1 MADLTP
7 LGHARVYRDPRNGE
21 LVVDTDSIRRT
32 GFAGDD
38 VGYDDDEY
46 GYDDDDVGDD
56 DEYGYDDDDDVGDD
70 DEVGRRGGGR
80 KRRQGGGKRR
90 QGSGKGKSSKGSSAG
105 GSGLGWGMTAVSGTD
120 TLTSSSGGSA
130 SVQIRLQ
137 HDFKAEDITF
147 DGSLSGAKVTSIF
160 FGDQSVWSNANGIPV
175 TVFGANSF
183 LRGMLKGQSLK
194 AGLDITVNGLLGGAG
209 DFAVTI
215 TGRKP
220 VKRG

>member
-1 MADLTP
+1 MANLTP
-7 LGHARVYRDPRNGE
+7 LGHARVYRDPHSGE

-32 GFAGDD
+32 GFAGED

-46 GYDDDDVGDD
+46 GYDDDFEGDD
-56 DEYGYDDDDDVGDD
+56 YDDDDFEGDD
-70 DEVGRRGGGR
+70 EFGRRGGRKRRGGGR
-80 KRRQGGGKRR
+80 GRGRGRGGKR
-90 QGSGKGKSSKGSSAG
+90 SKGKGKSAKPKAK
-105 GSGLGWGMTAVSGTD
+105 SGIGWGMTAVSGTD

-137 HDFKAEDITF
+137 HDFHAEDITF

-194 AGLDITVNGLLGGAG
+194 AGLDITVNGILGGAG